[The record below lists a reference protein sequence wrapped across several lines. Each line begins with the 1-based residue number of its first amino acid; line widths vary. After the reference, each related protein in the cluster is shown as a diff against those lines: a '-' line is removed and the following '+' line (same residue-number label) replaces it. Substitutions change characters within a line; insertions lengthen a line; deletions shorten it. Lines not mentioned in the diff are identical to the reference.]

1 MRGRVVGRGL
11 MRSMDR
17 IRRWVGVQ
25 VLWFLGIVGDRGFGK
40 WVLEEKGGREGFWKK
55 REFGGWWDVGFGV

>member
-1 MRGRVVGRGL
+1 

-40 WVLEEKGGREGFWKK
+40 WVLEEKGGHEGFWKK